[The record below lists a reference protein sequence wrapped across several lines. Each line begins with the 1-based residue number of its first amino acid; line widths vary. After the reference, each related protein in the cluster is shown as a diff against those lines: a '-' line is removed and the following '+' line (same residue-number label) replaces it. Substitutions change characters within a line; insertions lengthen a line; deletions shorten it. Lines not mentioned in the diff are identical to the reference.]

1 MKTYLFSMS
10 LLLKLFVLFINYKL
24 MWKQT
29 MSASLE
35 EAFYSGYLSELES
48 ILIKYWFYSPTP
60 FVYSWEDIPF

>member
-1 MKTYLFSMS
+1 
-10 LLLKLFVLFINYKL
+10 